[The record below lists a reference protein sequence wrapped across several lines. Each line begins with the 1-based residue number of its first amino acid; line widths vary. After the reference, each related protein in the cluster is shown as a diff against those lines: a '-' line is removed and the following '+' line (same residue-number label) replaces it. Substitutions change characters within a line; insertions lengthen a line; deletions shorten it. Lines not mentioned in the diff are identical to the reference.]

1 MLPQSPHLVILAFAA
16 NPTHVQSLDLS
27 ELGSIPVR
35 WMNDLPEMIRE
46 LGVLTP
52 VSLIVVGDGDNIFS
66 LRMCYALRRA
76 TDVPVH
82 LISSTMS
89 QSEADLARSLGATTV
104 NSAEVAPHVISQ
116 FVLQSLK
123 ITGEQGVASARQYIE
138 VAGLRLD
145 LGRRTVSIDDVAVNL
160 TRLEFELLT
169 LLIRNAGSVISRA
182 EIVAKIWGLNWV
194 GAENVLDTHLA
205 HLRRKIAGN
214 GLDKAIVNVRGV
226 GFYFEPADL
235 RQKSSTAN

>member
-1 MLPQSPHLVILAFAA
+1 MLPPGPHLVIFAFAV
-16 NPTHVQSLDLS
+16 NPAHVQNLDLS
-27 ELGSIPVR
+27 ELGVIPVR
-35 WMNDLPEMIRE
+35 WMSDLPEMIRE

-52 VSLIVVGDGDNIFS
+52 VSIIVVGDGDNIFS

-82 LISSTMS
+82 LISATMS
-89 QSEADLARSLGATTV
+89 RSEADLARSLGATTV
-104 NSAEVAPHVISQ
+104 NSPEVAPQVIAQ
-116 FVLQSLK
+116 FVLHSLK
-123 ITGEQGVASARQYIE
+123 LTGEQEVVVPRQYIE
-138 VAGLRLD
+138 VSGLKLD
-145 LGRRTVSIDDVAVNL
+145 LGRRTVTIDDVAVNL

-169 LLIRNAGSVISRA
+169 LLVRSAGSVISRA

-226 GFYFEPADL
+226 GFYFEPAGL
-235 RQKSSTAN
+235 RQKSSAAN